1 MLKRERQAYILCQI
15 NLHNRVLSSDLSL
28 EMKVLDDTT
37 RRDLIELSDY
47 NKFIKVHV
55 GAFSRSFHSSFLRE
69 VFLRITSMHNNQ
81 ILN

>member
-55 GAFSRSFHSSFLRE
+55 GHSLAHFIVHFYGKYSCG
-69 VFLRITSMHNNQ
+69 
-81 ILN
+81 